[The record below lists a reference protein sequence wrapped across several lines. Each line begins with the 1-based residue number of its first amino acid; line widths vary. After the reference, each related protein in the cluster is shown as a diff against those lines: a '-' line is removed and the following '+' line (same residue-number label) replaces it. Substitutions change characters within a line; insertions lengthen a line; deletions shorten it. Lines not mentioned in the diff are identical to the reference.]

1 MKTKPKAAK
10 ETAKPTSN
18 TWIYVLIG
26 VVIVLGL
33 IYVSYKSYLES
44 KKIEYAGLN
53 FEQKKFGDLNF
64 YYTRIPLFA
73 KDKITGNMVNTVNYS
88 MYLRNDPRTLEDIKI
103 EGMIRI
109 KSKTI
114 LASEAGLQCEN
125 NGIAGGELG
134 QAIGLWTTVITG
146 TSNKTLADNRSIP
159 YVSCNASEG
168 MYLDSTSL
176 SFKVANVTG
185 ISQKGADCYEISV
198 ANCEILEAV
207 ERFIVGAYA
216 HSRGI
221 EI

>member
-1 MKTKPKAAK
+1 MKTKQKAAK

-44 KKIEYAGLN
+44 KKIEYAGLK

-64 YYTRIPLFA
+64 YYTRIPLF
-73 KDKITGNMVNTVNYS
+73 DKNGINTVNYS

-103 EGMIRI
+103 EGVIRI
-109 KSKTI
+109 KPKTI
-114 LASEAGLQCEN
+114 LASEPGLQCEN

-134 QAIGLWTTVITG
+134 QAIGLWTKVITG
-146 TSNKTLADNRSIP
+146 TQNKTLADNRSIP

-176 SFKVANVTG
+176 AFKVANVTG

-207 ERFIVGAYA
+207 ERFIIGAYA

>member
-1 MKTKPKAAK
+1 MKTKQKAAK
-10 ETAKPTSN
+10 ETAKPASN

-64 YYTRIPLFA
+64 YYTRIPLF
-73 KDKITGNMVNTVNYS
+73 DKNGINTVNYS

>member
-1 MKTKPKAAK
+1 MKTKQKAGK

-64 YYTRIPLFA
+64 YYTRIPLF
-73 KDKITGNMVNTVNYS
+73 DKNGINTVNYS

-134 QAIGLWTTVITG
+134 QAIGLWTKVITG
-146 TSNKTLADNRSIP
+146 TSNKTLADNRSMP

>member
-1 MKTKPKAAK
+1 MKTKQKAAK
-10 ETAKPTSN
+10 ETAKPASN
-18 TWIYVLIG
+18 TWIYVMIG
-26 VVIVLGL
+26 VIVVLGL

-64 YYTRIPLFA
+64 YYTRIPLF
-73 KDKITGNMVNTVNYS
+73 DKNGINTVNYS

-114 LASEAGLQCEN
+114 LASEPGLQCEN

-134 QAIGLWTTVITG
+134 QAIGLWTIVITG

-207 ERFIVGAYA
+207 ERFIIGAYA

>member
-1 MKTKPKAAK
+1 MKTKQKAAK
-10 ETAKPTSN
+10 ETSKPASN

-64 YYTRIPLFA
+64 YYTRIPLF
-73 KDKITGNMVNTVNYS
+73 DKNGINTVNYS
-88 MYLRNDPRTLEDIKI
+88 MYLRNDPRTLEYIKI
-103 EGMIRI
+103 EGVIRI
-109 KSKTI
+109 KPKTI

-176 SFKVANVTG
+176 AFKVGNVTG